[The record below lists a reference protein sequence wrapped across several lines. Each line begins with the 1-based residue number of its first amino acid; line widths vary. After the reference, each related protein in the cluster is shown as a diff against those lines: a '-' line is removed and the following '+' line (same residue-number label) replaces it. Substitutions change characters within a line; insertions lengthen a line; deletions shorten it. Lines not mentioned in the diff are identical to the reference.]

1 MYTHTRARAL
11 INGRATNLNTK
22 KKKKKKKNLLHS
34 RAPYFI
40 RDFRYS
46 FTTTHSKSFL
56 FFSPFVLDAKGHE
69 RSLSS
74 KRGAASSPYFS
85 TLLFLVPYSHER
97 LHTKSSCFFLIV
109 PSQKKERFPELRVWF
124 LLVRVFASV
133 ALRER
138 ERERGVRPFFFSF
151 VALLG
156 RPFSIASGAE
166 RARVEREKERER
178 ERFPRDLSTLIF

>member
-1 MYTHTRARAL
+1 LIAETRERERERERERRCTHTRARAL
-11 INGRATNLNTK
+11 INGRATNLNT

-109 PSQKKERFPELRVWF
+109 PSQKRDSRNCACGFFLCASSLRW
-124 LLVRVFASV
+124 L
-133 ALRER
+133 
-138 ERERGVRPFFFSF
+138 
-151 VALLG
+151 
-156 RPFSIASGAE
+156 
-166 RARVEREKERER
+166 
-178 ERFPRDLSTLIF
+178 